1 MEVIRKPKQ
10 PAIEIISVRVTAGLK
25 KDQAKAR
32 EIAERLDIDMT
43 AMVTQALGDVFN
55 SIIHAGTKAGAP
67 APDDR
72 KRIQNVN
79 SLQNVNMVEGAEPHA
94 NGGLS
99 K

>member
-32 EIAERLDIDMT
+32 EIAERLDIALT

-55 SIIHAGTKAGAP
+55 SIIHAGTKAGSA
-67 APDDR
+67 DDR

-79 SLQNVNMVEGAEPHA
+79 SLPNVNMIDGAEPHA
-94 NGGLS
+94 NGGT

>member
-32 EIAERLDIDMT
+32 EIAERLEIDLT

-67 APDDR
+67 DDR

-79 SLQNVNMVEGAEPHA
+79 SLQNVNMIDGAEPHV
-94 NGGLS
+94 NGGT

>member
-32 EIAERLDIDMT
+32 EIAERLEIDMT

-55 SIIHAGTKAGAP
+55 SIVHAGTKATAP
-67 APDDR
+67 EDR

>member
-32 EIAERLDIDMT
+32 EIAERLDIDLT

-55 SIIHAGTKAGAP
+55 SIIHAGTRAAAP
-67 APDDR
+67 VADDR

-79 SLQNVNMVEGAEPHA
+79 SLPNVNMIDGAEPHT
-94 NGGLS
+94 NGGT